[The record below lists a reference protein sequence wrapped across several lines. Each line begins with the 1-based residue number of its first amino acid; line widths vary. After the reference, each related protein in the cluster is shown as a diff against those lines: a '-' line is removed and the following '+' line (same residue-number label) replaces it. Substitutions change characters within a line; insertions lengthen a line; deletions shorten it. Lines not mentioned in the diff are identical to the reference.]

1 MNFKGNNEI
10 SFENMDFYKK
20 TYRYVYDNLSKMP
33 KSEEKDNIAENL
45 TLLYIY
51 SCTEF
56 DIEKIQEVLNNF
68 EGVKY
73 VDKFGNNWSGCY
85 YPGKK
90 EGDSTYIQIKND
102 YKEKIDVLTHETIHL
117 GSNSTV
123 DGIHTNGLNKKF
135 PMIDEIMT
143 EFYSN
148 RVINLKNNLHPANT
162 YKTDE
167 FYQKTFR
174 DSQYFVKSESLG
186 YCTIEGFAPV
196 LDSLLHYEI
205 LKDKLNNSN
214 ELAPYEDIMKKLN
227 FYIDKTYLSPNDENY
242 DNVVS
247 TLGDLCEYA
256 FIYKSKNDY
265 NYRPEKPQE
274 LLLKDYIPVRQSLS
288 EYGVCDKQKEL
299 IERLDN
305 LVLDLILPTEVKN
318 DIDIRHNGIYAFKNM
333 SENNFASLDFFERTT
348 GQHLPDYTF
357 NVERKNEFISKR
369 NSLEGIMN
377 CPNDLLIKYVNN
389 ESDAYTKLAMKTKLG
404 LTNENNVFETY
415 RVLKSGEHID
425 VDGRNISYLLAT
437 TPRISSN
444 YMGVI
449 MQELCCNEDEST
461 TLKNLND
468 TIFKK
473 DNFGKDSFDYALEK
487 GNYLYAASILAALGT
502 YNNNPEFNKYV
513 QNVFKEKKELIE
525 KNVDCFFAAL
535 EYSSKSNS
543 EDAFFVADDFE
554 KNLKNLEVIDFS
566 NVKNSKNNNFMGY
579 IVKNNFT
586 MHVFGDDSC
595 VNGLRD
601 YSSLNEQAILA
612 KLLQNGYSLSKEKEY
627 GETLFETLISQ
638 KDKSGLLQSQAGY
651 LLLQTIKS
659 NSSKEEWNSY
669 LESIPP
675 QIISKNMGAFGF
687 NLFEDKIN
695 GRNLFRI
702 AIEDDNIDVFKD
714 IRESLQKAGVIETAI
729 DSSIKND
736 SKKVFK
742 ELMID
747 IGNTKGR
754 DSFRKY
760 AINSLENGS
769 TDIFRELISTK
780 PEVVFKK
787 NREGQ
792 SLFDIYAKFAINSD
806 KELSELVNINSNSM
820 NNDYIEEMVSKYN
833 KNSEISKILIKT
845 IKERGDR
852 TVDIDSPLFKDIMKI
867 STIKEDFKKELDNY
881 KEVAENKTFKEKF
894 EDFFEI
900 G

>member
-1 MNFKGNNEI
+1 MIFKGINEI
-10 SFENMDFYKK
+10 SFADMETYKK

-33 KSEEKDNIAENL
+33 KSEEKDNVVENL
-45 TLLYIY
+45 ALLYIY
-51 SCTEF
+51 SGGQF
-56 DIEKIQEVLNNF
+56 DVEKIQEVLNNF
-68 EGVKY
+68 DGVKY
-73 VDKFGNNWSGCY
+73 VDKFDNNWSGCY
-85 YPGKK
+85 HPARY
-90 EGDSTYIQIKND
+90 EGEPTYIQIKNA
-102 YKEKIDVLTHETIHL
+102 YKEKVDVLTHETVHL

-123 DGIHTNGLNKKF
+123 NGLHSNGLNKKF

-148 RVINLKNNLHPANT
+148 RVINLKNSLHPANT
-162 YKTDE
+162 YETDK

-174 DSQYFVKSESLG
+174 DSQYYVKSESSG

-196 LDSLLHYEI
+196 LDSLFHREI
-205 LKDKLNNSN
+205 LNDKLNNSN
-214 ELAPYEDIMKKLN
+214 ELAPYEDMMKKLN
-227 FYIDKTYLSPNDENY
+227 FYLDKTYLYPNDENY
-242 DNVVS
+242 DKVVS
-247 TLGDLCEYA
+247 TIGDLCEYA
-256 FIYKSKNDY
+256 FIYKSKNEY
-265 NYRPEKPQE
+265 NYQPEKPQR

-305 LVLDLILPTEVKN
+305 LVLDLILSTEVKN
-318 DIDIRHNGIYAFKNM
+318 DIDIRRNGIYAIKNM
-333 SENNFASLDFFERTT
+333 SENNFTSLDFFERTT

-389 ESDAYTKLAMKTKLG
+389 ESDSYTKLAMKIKLG
-404 LTNENNVFETY
+404 LTNNTNAYETY
-415 RVLKSGEHID
+415 RALASGEHTD

-449 MQELCCNEDEST
+449 MQELCCNEDGST
-461 TLKNLND
+461 TPKNLND

-487 GNYLYAASILAALGT
+487 NNGSYIASILTALGD
-502 YNNNPEFNKYV
+502 YNNSPEFNKYV
-513 QNVFKEKKELIE
+513 QDIFKEKKDLIE
-525 KNVDCFFAAL
+525 KNTDCFFAAL
-535 EYSSKSNS
+535 GYSSKSN
-543 EDAFFVADDFE
+543 ADDAAEVANSFE
-554 KNLKNLEVIDFS
+554 KNLKNLEVIDFA
-566 NVKNSKNNNFMGY
+566 NIKDSKNGNFMDC
-579 IVKNNFT
+579 IVRHNFT
-586 MHVFGDDSC
+586 MHVFGDDRC
-595 VNGLRD
+595 FNELRD
-601 YSSLNEQAILA
+601 YNATNEREILI
-612 KLLQNGYSLSKEKEY
+612 KLLKNKYSLSNKNENGEMLFEQFIRNKERSGILQY
-627 GETLFETLISQ
+627 GE
-638 KDKSGLLQSQAGY
+638 GY
-651 LLLQTIKS
+651 LLLQAIKS
-659 NSSKEEWNSY
+659 GCTKEEWNSY
-669 LESIPP
+669 IDVIPP

-687 NLFEDKIN
+687 NPFEDKIN

-714 IRESLQKAGVIETAI
+714 IRENLQKAGVIETAI

-742 ELMID
+742 ELMTD

-760 AINSLENGS
+760 AIDSLENGS

-806 KELSELVNINSNSM
+806 NELSELVNINSSFV
-820 NNDYIEEMVSKYN
+820 NNDYIEKMVSKYT

-852 TVDIDSPLFKDIMKI
+852 TVDIDSPSFKDIMKI

-881 KEVAENKTFKEKF
+881 KEVAKNKTFKEKF